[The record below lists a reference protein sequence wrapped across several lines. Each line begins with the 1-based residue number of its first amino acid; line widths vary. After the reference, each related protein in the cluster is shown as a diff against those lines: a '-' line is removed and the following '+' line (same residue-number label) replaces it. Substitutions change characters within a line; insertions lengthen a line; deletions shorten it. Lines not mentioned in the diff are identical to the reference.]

1 MGIALLPHP
10 YASSR
15 AGATDHEGLR
25 KGKLMK
31 CDIFKQVLTL
41 ILFFSAGEVF
51 AQGPP
56 IHTDTPILL
65 GLEGRGAML
74 RSMVLRKTT
83 LYRDGSEIPDPL
95 GREVTAVATV
105 LAVPVNITTDLLV
118 GITIPTMSVKMKDT
132 GVTKSSFGLG
142 DVSVFAKHVLIQFDR
157 LGETF
162 RVAAKG
168 SVKLPT
174 GDDERTP
181 ALGSGSLDY
190 SLGAVGAWIG
200 RRYGL
205 YGDVSY
211 SFNGTAHDLEYGN
224 SLKYNAA
231 VGFRLIPAVY
241 ETYPAEQV
249 NLYIELNGEYHL
261 KDESNGQDLP
271 NTGGNVVFLS
281 SGVQY
286 IPSRIL
292 LLEASLQLPIV
303 QSLNGTQLGTDFA
316 FSGGVRL
323 LLY

>member
-1 MGIALLPHP
+1 MNHASLLF
-10 YASSR
+10 S
-15 AGATDHEGLR
+15 
-25 KGKLMK
+25 
-31 CDIFKQVLTL
+31 IFSILVLTL
-41 ILFFSAGEVF
+41 PARTA

-56 IHTDTPILL
+56 INTDTPILL
-65 GLEGRGAML
+65 GLEGRAVML
-74 RSMVLRKTT
+74 RSMVLRKSK
-83 LYRDGSEIPDPL
+83 LYRDGTEIPDPL
-95 GREVTAVATV
+95 NREVTAVATV
-105 LAVPVNITTDLLV
+105 VAVPVNLTTDLLV
-118 GITIPTMSVKMKDT
+118 GVSIPTISVKMRET
-132 GVTKSSFGLG
+132 GATESSLGLG
-142 DVSVFAKHVLIQFDR
+142 DVSLSAKHVLIQVDR
-157 LGETF
+157 LQETF

-174 GDDERTP
+174 GDDERTL
-181 ALGSGSLDY
+181 ALGSGSLDF

-205 YGDVSY
+205 YVDVSY

-231 VGFRLIPAVY
+231 VGFRLIPAIY

-249 NLYIELNGEYHL
+249 NLYVELNGEYHR

-271 NTGGNVVFLS
+271 ITGNNLVFLS
-281 SGVQY
+281 SGFQY

-303 QSLNGTQLGTDFA
+303 QSLNGTQLGTDFG